1 MAWNYPLCPQQA
13 PTRICAATHLQFLF
27 YSVLWLIAH
36 SLLRTQDGS
45 PSSSHFGP
53 PSVLY
58 LFHISHLPNSK
69 KIYVCLE
76 CIDVCVCVCACMHPE
91 RPEEV
96 GRCLPYHSP
105 FIPLRQ
111 GLSMN
116 LGACI
121 FSVRLGAS
129 KPQQSFCFYHP
140 LEMGSQGCLTYY
152 AGAGVWNLVLMI
164 AEPVL
169 TATESSLYLC
179 TLLTPIM
186 LL

>member
-1 MAWNYPLCPQQA
+1 MLLLTCSFSSILSCGLSPTVYSGPRTEALA
-13 PTRICAATHLQFLF
+13 PPTLGPHQSFTCFTSHIYL
-27 YSVLWLIAH
+27 
-36 SLLRTQDGS
+36 TQK
-45 PSSSHFGP
+45 
-53 PSVLY
+53 
-58 LFHISHLPNSK
+58 N
-69 KIYVCLE
+69 IYVCLE

-96 GRCLPYHSP
+96 GRCLPYRSP

-121 FSVRLGAS
+121 FSARLGAS